1 MINIYSVIGTDAPDP
16 TGLPAANT
24 NILRGHCRIVLQVH
38 MQFPFSNCITFTVAL
53 FFSVYSTSCRIISVI
68 AKIFTQV
75 HDELVLEVDPSV
87 VKEAAALLQK
97 SMENA
102 ASLLGKY
109 SAFTFFLFLHSKCL
123 SQDL

>member
-1 MINIYSVIGTDAPDP
+1 
-16 TGLPAANT
+16 
-24 NILRGHCRIVLQVH
+24 
-38 MQFPFSNCITFTVAL
+38 MQFPFPNCTTFTVAS
-53 FFSVYSTSCRIISVI
+53 FITFPSCRIIVVT

-87 VKEAAALLQK
+87 VKEAASLLQK

-109 SAFTFFLFLHSKCL
+109 AAFTVFLLLHSKCL
-123 SQDL
+123 

>member
-1 MINIYSVIGTDAPDP
+1 MINLYSVIRSDAPDL
-16 TGLPAANT
+16 TESPAANN

-38 MQFPFSNCITFTVAL
+38 MQFPFSNYLT
-53 FFSVYSTSCRIISVI
+53 FSVAMFVTAIPLHVESVSVI

-87 VKEAAALLQK
+87 VKEAATLLQK

-102 ASLLGKY
+102 ASLLGKINM
-109 SAFTFFLFLHSKCL
+109 
-123 SQDL
+123 